1 LAKEKL
7 RKLKTDEELEEEK
20 FRKLK
25 DKDKRRTEKLK
36 AMKSDFD
43 AEKISPRKAGHVI
56 HFSDT

>member
-7 RKLKTDEELEEEK
+7 RKLKTDEEIEEEK

-25 DKDKRRTEKLK
+25 DKDKRRIEKLK

-43 AEKISPRKAGHVI
+43 TEKISPRKAGHII
-56 HFSDT
+56 HYSDT